1 MGALPIHE
9 RRKADAVATT
19 VRQLEAAS
27 EILRTTLGTFNVT
40 EVAPLL
46 GAILLT
52 LAENER
58 SPPPN

>member
-1 MGALPIHE
+1 VALPIHE

-19 VRQLEAAS
+19 VRQLEAAN
-27 EILRTTLGTFNVT
+27 EILRNTLGTFSVT

-58 SPPPN
+58 SPPN